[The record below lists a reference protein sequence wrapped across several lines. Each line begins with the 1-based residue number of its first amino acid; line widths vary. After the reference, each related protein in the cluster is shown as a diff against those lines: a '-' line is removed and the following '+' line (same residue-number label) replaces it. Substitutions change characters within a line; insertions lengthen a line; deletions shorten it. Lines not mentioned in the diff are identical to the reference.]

1 MLDSLQRDP
10 VGVYGSDWIE
20 IPNIDG
26 TEGRLYENRKDPTQ
40 HEGIA

>member
-1 MLDSLQRDP
+1 MLDSLQREP
-10 VGVYGSDWIE
+10 VGVYGNDRIGT
-20 IPNIDG
+20 PNIDG